1 MFKKMVNT
9 IRCCPC
15 LNIYKLE
22 RGEQYEYWK
31 VNR

>member
-1 MFKKMVNT
+1 MKVEITGDFLPVLT
-9 IRCCPC
+9 C
-15 LNIYKLE
+15 KLE